1 MWVMEE
7 SVTENSKPKKSER
20 RVVVKYEEKCG
31 RKKCGCESEEECSG

>member
-20 RVVVKYEEKCG
+20 RVVKYEEKCG